1 MTSNKIN
8 ILILKN
14 RYFLLKS
21 LILLLIILFAN
32 NIFAQNDSI
41 FNDTSLVYKK
51 DTTLINDSIYQQND
65 KIISL
70 DELIRKNDSTS
81 SDTIKKETNISP
93 DAITDVIDYSSKDS
107 MLFSMLDKKMYLYG
121 VGELSSEDMK
131 LNSAFVEISTDENY
145 LFSKSV
151 EDSSKTIKPLLT
163 QGKEK
168 FTVKSIKY
176 NFKSKKALILD
187 AKMTQ
192 DQGFH
197 LHTTVGK
204 KQTNGE
210 LHIKNGKFTTCD
222 LDHPRFY
229 IRLTKAKKIPDKHVI
244 SGPMYFVI
252 ADIPL
257 YIIGLPFG
265 LLPNPKKNTS
275 GVLIPEYGEDVNR
288 GFYLRR
294 GGYYWA
300 INEKLNA
307 TLTGEVY
314 SKGSWGLTLNSE
326 FKERYKY
333 SGRMNLTYSKHKTG
347 EEVLPNSVAI
357 NTFWIKSSYREDP
370 KRHPNSN
377 FNISIDYGSSKH
389 TNLNA
394 KNINQNANSQKSSN
408 IAYSWSKPG
417 SIFNFSANMGINLN
431 TKTQL
436 LNLNLPTLAFNIK
449 KQFPFKNLGTGSN
462 KWYQKIG
469 YSLNVNARNTVTTT
483 DTLFWREQTLYEM
496 KNGLKYSI
504 PINTS
509 FKLFEFVNVSPSIN
523 YTGRIYAQYL
533 QEKNIYYLNN
543 DVPVSGITND
553 TITKINHPF
562 DFSFSLPF
570 STKLYGIFNINKGRL
585 QAIRHVMSPSISYNY
600 RPDFSTD
607 FWGFYGYNASDSI
620 SPYYS
625 HTKGFIFGTPP
636 TGKSGAI
643 GFSLGN
649 NFEMKLKNKNDT
661 IDEPTKIKL
670 LDNLS
675 LSTSYNLAVDSMNL
689 SNIRISGST
698 RLFNNFSARFGASFD
713 PYIRNENGTRINTFE
728 WTENKRIARFNNATI
743 SFSGS
748 LKPNKGSK
756 KGQRNNTSSETSDNI
771 FYYYLNQDIPYTDF
785 NIPWNLSMNYNFV
798 INNNFDITSQKYVPK
813 TTQTASLNG
822 SFSLTENWK
831 ITASSRYDFSAKKF
845 ISANFSIHRDL
856 HCWEMNF
863 NVIPF
868 GTWKSYTF
876 RINIKSS
883 VLKDLKYEKRKEVNR
898 NSFY

>member
-1 MTSNKIN
+1 M
-8 ILILKN
+8 
-14 RYFLLKS
+14 
-21 LILLLIILFAN
+21 LFAN
-32 NIFAQNDSI
+32 NIFAQIDSV
-41 FNDTSLVYKK
+41 FNDTSLVLKK
-51 DTTLINDSIYQQND
+51 DTSLINDSIFQ
-65 KIISL
+65 I
-70 DELIRKNDSTS
+70 NDSVISFRELVEKNINDSITS
-81 SDTIKKETNISP
+81 DSTEVLNKPSNISS
-93 DAITDVIDYSSKDS
+93 DAITDVIDYSSSDS
-107 MLFSMLDKKMYLYG
+107 IMFSMFDKRMYLYG
-121 VGELSSEDMK
+121 IGELSSEDMK
-131 LNSAFVEISTDENY
+131 LKSAYVEISTDDNY
-145 LFSKSV
+145 LFSKTV
-151 EDSSKTIKPLLT
+151 PDSLKDIKPILT
-163 QGKEK
+163 QGKEN
-168 FTVKSIKY
+168 FTVNSIKY

-187 AKMTQ
+187 AKMAQ

-197 LHTTVGK
+197 LHATVGK

-210 LHIKNGKFTTCD
+210 FHIKNGKFTTCD

-257 YIIGLPFG
+257 YLIGLPFG
-265 LLPNPKKNTS
+265 LLPNPKQNSS

-300 INEKLNA
+300 INKKLNA
-307 TLTGEVY
+307 TLTGEIY
-314 SKGSWGLTLNSE
+314 SKGSWGLNLSSE
-326 FKERYKY
+326 FKKRYKY
-333 SGRMNLTYSKHKTG
+333 TGRLNLTYSKHKTG
-347 EEVLPNSVAI
+347 EEILPNSVAI
-357 NTFWIKSSYREDP
+357 NTFWIKASYREAA

-408 IAYSWSKPG
+408 IAYTWSKPG
-417 SIFNFSANMGINLN
+417 SIFNFSASMGINLN

-436 LNLNLPTLAFNIK
+436 LNLNLPTLSFNIK
-449 KQFPFKNLGTGSN
+449 KQFPFKNVGTGSN

-469 YSLNVNARNTVTTT
+469 YSVNINAKNTVTTI
-483 DTLFWREQTLYEM
+483 DTLFFREQTLYEM

-504 PINTS
+504 PVNTS
-509 FKLFEFVNVSPSIN
+509 FKLFEFINVSPSIN

-533 QEKNIYYLNN
+533 QEKNIYYIKN
-543 DVPVSGITND
+543 DIPTQGIVND
-553 TITKINHPF
+553 TINKINHPF
-562 DFSFSLPF
+562 DFRFSLPF

-607 FWGFYGYNASDSI
+607 FWGFYGYNDVDTV

-661 IDEPTKIKL
+661 IDESTKIKL

-675 LSTSYNLAVDSMNL
+675 ISTSYNLAVDSMNL

-698 RLFNNFSARFGASFD
+698 RFFKNFSARFGASFD

-728 WTENKRIARFNNATI
+728 WTENKRIARFKNATI

-748 LKPNKGSK
+748 LKPNKKGK
-756 KGQRNNTSSETSDNI
+756 KGNKNTNIETSEDI

-785 NIPWNLSMNYNFV
+785 KIPWNLRLNYNYV
-798 INNNFDITSQKYVPK
+798 INNNFDKATQTYIPK

-822 SFSLTENWK
+822 SFSLTKNWK
-831 ITASSRYDFSAKKF
+831 ITASSRYDFSANKF
-845 ISANFSIHRDL
+845 ISANLSIYRDL
-856 HCWEMNF
+856 HCWEMSF
-863 NVIPF
+863 TTIPF

-883 VLKDLKYEKRKEVNR
+883 VLKDLKYEKRKEINR

>member
-1 MTSNKIN
+1 M
-8 ILILKN
+8 
-14 RYFLLKS
+14 
-21 LILLLIILFAN
+21 LFAN
-32 NIFAQNDSI
+32 NIFAQIDSVLI
-41 FNDTSLVYKK
+41 DTSLVLKK
-51 DTTLINDSIYQQND
+51 ESIILNDSLIQKNDSIISFND
-65 KIISL
+65 LII
-70 DELIRKNDSTS
+70 KNTTDSIS
-81 SDTIKKETNISP
+81 SDSIKNAKKDSNISS
-93 DAITDVIDYSSKDS
+93 DAITDVIDYSSNDS
-107 MLFSMLDKKMYLYG
+107 ILFSMYNKKMYLYG
-121 VGELSSEDMK
+121 IGELSSEDMNLK
-131 LNSAFVEISTDENY
+131 SAFVEISTDDNY
-145 LFSKSV
+145 LYSKSV
-151 EDSSKTIKPLLT
+151 EDSLKTIKPLLT

-168 FTVKSIKY
+168 FTVNSIKY

-187 AKMTQ
+187 AKMEQ

-197 LHTTVGK
+197 LHATLGK

-210 LHIKNGKFTTCD
+210 FHIKNGKFTTCD

-307 TLTGEVY
+307 TLTGEIY

-326 FKERYKY
+326 FKQRYKY
-333 SGRMNLTYSKHKTG
+333 SGRVNLMYSKHKTG
-347 EEVLPNSVAI
+347 ESVLPNSVAI
-357 NTFWIKSSYREDP
+357 NTFWIKGSFRQDAKMY
-370 KRHPNSN
+370 PNSN
-377 FNISIDYGSSKH
+377 FSISVDYGSSKH
-389 TNLNA
+389 TNLNSQ
-394 KNINQNANSQKSSN
+394 NINQNANSQKSSN

-436 LNLNLPTLAFNIK
+436 LNLNLPTISFNIK
-449 KQFPFKNLGTGSN
+449 KQFPFKNIGTGSN

-469 YSLNVNARNTVTTT
+469 YSLNLNARNTVTTI
-483 DTLFWREQTLYEM
+483 DTLFLREQTLQEM

-509 FKLFEFVNVSPSIN
+509 FKLFEFINVSPSIN
-523 YTGRIYAQYL
+523 YTGRVYAKYL
-533 QEKNIYYLNN
+533 QEKNIYYLKN
-543 DVPVSGITND
+543 DIPVLGITND
-553 TITKINHPF
+553 TISKINHPF
-562 DFSFSLPF
+562 DFSFSIPF

-607 FWGFYGYNASDSI
+607 FWGFYGYNEVDTI

-661 IDEPTKIKL
+661 IDKPTKIKL

-675 LSTSYNLAVDSMNL
+675 LSTSYNLAVDSLNL

-728 WTENKRIARFNNATI
+728 WTKNKRIARFNNATI

-748 LKPNKGSK
+748 LKPNDGKKGS
-756 KGQRNNTSSETSDNI
+756 GNNKNSSNNSETPDDI
-771 FYYYLNQDIPYTDF
+771 FYYYLNHDIPYTDF
-785 NIPWNLSMNYNFV
+785 NIPWNLSINYNFV
-798 INNNFDITSQKYVPK
+798 INNNFDRTSQKYVPK

-831 ITASSRYDFSAKKF
+831 ITASSRYDFSAHKF
-845 ISANFSIHRDL
+845 ISANLSIHRDL

>member
-1 MTSNKIN
+1 M
-8 ILILKN
+8 
-14 RYFLLKS
+14 
-21 LILLLIILFAN
+21 FAN
-32 NIFAQNDSI
+32 VIFAQNNSI
-41 FNDTSLVYKK
+41 VKDTSLVLKKDIVLMNDSLLQKK
-51 DTTLINDSIYQQND
+51 DTVISFNNLVTNTVNDSI
-65 KIISL
+65 
-70 DELIRKNDSTS
+70 S
-81 SDTIKKETNISP
+81 SDTIIKKNNISS
-93 DAITDVIDYSSKDS
+93 DAITEVIDYSSQDS
-107 MLFSMLDKKMYLYG
+107 MLFSMFDEKMYLYG
-121 VGELSSEDMK
+121 VGELKSQDMK
-131 LNSAFVEISTDENY
+131 LKSSYVEISTDDNY
-145 LFSKSV
+145 LYSRTVK
-151 EDSSKTIKPLLT
+151 DSLKVIKPELT
-163 QGKEK
+163 QGKEV
-168 FTVKSIKY
+168 FTVSSIKY

-187 AKMTQ
+187 AKMQQ

-197 LHTTVGK
+197 LHATIGK

-257 YIIGLPFG
+257 YLIGLPFG
-265 LLPNPKKNTS
+265 LLPNPKTNSS
-275 GVLIPEYGEDVNR
+275 GVLIPEYGEDQNR
-288 GFYLRR
+288 GFYLRN
-294 GGYYWA
+294 GGYYRA
-300 INEKLNA
+300 INDKVNA
-307 TLTGEVY
+307 TLTGEIY
-314 SKGSWGLTLNSE
+314 SKGSWGLNLSSQ
-326 FKERYKY
+326 FKVKYKY
-333 SGRMNLTYSKHKTG
+333 SGRLNLTYSKHKTG
-347 EEVLPNSVAI
+347 EEVLPNSVSI
-357 NTFWIKSSYREDP
+357 NTFWIKAAYREDP

-408 IAYSWSKPG
+408 IAYTWSKPG

-436 LNLNLPTLAFNIK
+436 LNLNLPTISFNIK
-449 KQFPFKNLGTGSN
+449 KQFPFKNIGTGSN

-469 YSLNVNARNTVTTT
+469 YSVNVNARNTVTTI
-483 DTLFWREQTLYEM
+483 DTLFLREQTLYEM

-509 FKLFEFVNVSPSIN
+509 FKLFEFINVSPSIN
-523 YTGRIYAQYL
+523 YTGRLYAKYL
-533 QEKNIYYLNN
+533 QEKNIYYLKD
-543 DVPVSGITND
+543 DVPVRGIVND
-553 TITKINHPF
+553 TISRISHPF
-562 DFSFSLPF
+562 DFSFSIPF

-607 FWGFYGYNASDSI
+607 FWGFYGYNEIDTV

-661 IDEPTKIKL
+661 IDESTKIKL

-675 LSTSYNLAVDSMNL
+675 LSTSYNLAVDSLNL

-698 RLFNNFSARFGASFD
+698 RLFSNFSARFGASFD
-713 PYIRNENGTRINTFE
+713 PYVRDENGVRINTFE
-728 WTENKRIARFNNATI
+728 WTENKRIARFNNATL

-748 LKPNKGSK
+748 LKSNKGKNK
-756 KGQRNNTSSETSDNI
+756 KGGGRSSNVSSQVPDDI

-785 NIPWNLSMNYNFV
+785 NIPWNLRLTYNFV
-798 INNNFDITSQKYVPK
+798 VNNNFDRTSKTYVRK

-822 SFSLTENWK
+822 SFSLTKNWK

-845 ISANFSIHRDL
+845 ISANFSVYRDL
-856 HCWEMNF
+856 HCWEMSF
-863 NVIPF
+863 NTIPF

-898 NSFY
+898 NPFYN